1 MPKTILTGLR
11 ANGDLTIGN
20 YLGAILPMV
29 QILRDLQPEDKFF
42 LFVPDLHSFVTPIDH
57 AQLYQNVLNNVKF
70 YLASG
75 VDYSKDNVF
84 LYRQSQIPAHSELA
98 WILSCFGYYGELQR
112 MIQFKEKAKQ
122 QRQNVSVGLFTY
134 PILMAADIL
143 LYNADY
149 VPVGEDQKQ
158 HLELTRDLA
167 IRFNNKFG
175 DVFVIPKPWS
185 EQLEFTKRTEGVKI
199 YSLTDPTKKMSKSIT
214 DPKGTI
220 LLTDDPELAAK
231 KILSATTD
239 ALGQINWDWDK
250 QPGITNLLQIY
261 SLLKGISKE
270 ETIAMWQGQT
280 QYKNFKQEV
289 ADLVQIFLMNLQ
301 AKFAQISDS
310 EAEAILNQ
318 GASKAAIIAKQTLTK
333 VQKVVG
339 LVR

>member
-75 VDYSKDNVF
+75 IDYSKDNVF

-122 QRQNVSVGLFTY
+122 QGQNVSVGLFTY

-199 YSLTDPTKKMSKSIT
+199 CSLTNPTKKMSKSIT

-231 KILSATTD
+231 K
-239 ALGQINWDWDK
+239 K
-250 QPGITNLLQIY
+250 FYRLLQMHLAKLI
-261 SLLKGISKE
+261 GIGTSNPGLP
-270 ETIAMWQGQT
+270 ICC
-280 QYKNFKQEV
+280 
-289 ADLVQIFLMNLQ
+289 
-301 AKFAQISDS
+301 KFI
-310 EAEAILNQ
+310 
-318 GASKAAIIAKQTLTK
+318 
-333 VQKVVG
+333 VC
-339 LVR
+339 

>member
-1 MPKTILTGLR
+1 
-11 ANGDLTIGN
+11 
-20 YLGAILPMV
+20 
-29 QILRDLQPEDKFF
+29 
-42 LFVPDLHSFVTPIDH
+42 
-57 AQLYQNVLNNVKF
+57 
-70 YLASG
+70 LASG

-175 DVFVIPKPWS
+175 DVFVVPKPWS

-289 ADLVQIFLMNLQ
+289 ADLVQTFLMNLQ

>member
-1 MPKTILTGLR
+1 
-11 ANGDLTIGN
+11 
-20 YLGAILPMV
+20 
-29 QILRDLQPEDKFF
+29 
-42 LFVPDLHSFVTPIDH
+42 
-57 AQLYQNVLNNVKF
+57 
-70 YLASG
+70 
-75 VDYSKDNVF
+75 
-84 LYRQSQIPAHSELA
+84 
-98 WILSCFGYYGELQR
+98 
-112 MIQFKEKAKQ
+112 
-122 QRQNVSVGLFTY
+122 
-134 PILMAADIL
+134 
-143 LYNADY
+143 
-149 VPVGEDQKQ
+149 
-158 HLELTRDLA
+158 
-167 IRFNNKFG
+167 
-175 DVFVIPKPWS
+175 
-185 EQLEFTKRTEGVKI
+185 
-199 YSLTDPTKKMSKSIT
+199 MSKSIT

-280 QYKNFKQEV
+280 QYKKFKQEV
-289 ADLVQIFLMNLQ
+289 ADLVQTFLVNLQ

-310 EAEAILNQ
+310 EVEAILNQ

>member
-1 MPKTILTGLR
+1 
-11 ANGDLTIGN
+11 
-20 YLGAILPMV
+20 
-29 QILRDLQPEDKFF
+29 
-42 LFVPDLHSFVTPIDH
+42 
-57 AQLYQNVLNNVKF
+57 
-70 YLASG
+70 
-75 VDYSKDNVF
+75 
-84 LYRQSQIPAHSELA
+84 
-98 WILSCFGYYGELQR
+98 
-112 MIQFKEKAKQ
+112 
-122 QRQNVSVGLFTY
+122 
-134 PILMAADIL
+134 
-143 LYNADY
+143 
-149 VPVGEDQKQ
+149 
-158 HLELTRDLA
+158 
-167 IRFNNKFG
+167 
-175 DVFVIPKPWS
+175 
-185 EQLEFTKRTEGVKI
+185 
-199 YSLTDPTKKMSKSIT
+199 MSKSIT

-239 ALGQINWDWDK
+239 TLGQINWDWDK

-289 ADLVQIFLMNLQ
+289 ADLVQTFLVNLQ

-310 EAEAILNQ
+310 EVEAILNQ

>member
-1 MPKTILTGLR
+1 
-11 ANGDLTIGN
+11 
-20 YLGAILPMV
+20 
-29 QILRDLQPEDKFF
+29 
-42 LFVPDLHSFVTPIDH
+42 
-57 AQLYQNVLNNVKF
+57 
-70 YLASG
+70 
-75 VDYSKDNVF
+75 
-84 LYRQSQIPAHSELA
+84 
-98 WILSCFGYYGELQR
+98 
-112 MIQFKEKAKQ
+112 
-122 QRQNVSVGLFTY
+122 
-134 PILMAADIL
+134 
-143 LYNADY
+143 
-149 VPVGEDQKQ
+149 
-158 HLELTRDLA
+158 
-167 IRFNNKFG
+167 
-175 DVFVIPKPWS
+175 
-185 EQLEFTKRTEGVKI
+185 
-199 YSLTDPTKKMSKSIT
+199 MSKSIT

-239 ALGQINWDWDK
+239 TLGQINWDWDK

-289 ADLVQIFLMNLQ
+289 ADLVQTFLMNLQ

-310 EAEAILNQ
+310 EVEAILNQ